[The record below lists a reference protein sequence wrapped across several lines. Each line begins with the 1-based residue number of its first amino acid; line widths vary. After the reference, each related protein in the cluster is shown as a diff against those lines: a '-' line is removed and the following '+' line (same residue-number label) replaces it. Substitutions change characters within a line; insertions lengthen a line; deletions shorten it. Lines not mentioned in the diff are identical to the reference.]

1 MLSKE
6 ATREADPSSTVL
18 VPYQIGRC
26 GARGENENVVDAGE
40 IDMEGA

>member
-1 MLSKE
+1 ME
-6 ATREADPSSTVL
+6 ATRDVVPRSTAL

>member
-1 MLSKE
+1 ME
-6 ATREADPSSTVL
+6 ATRDVVPRLTAL

-26 GARGENENVVDAGE
+26 CARAENENVADAGE